1 MREPVQDQSST
12 DTEDHDMN
20 LDLTG
25 SPIWA
30 RDFHPTHEHR
40 YAPAEV
46 CQLLELTPTEAI
58 VRSPWGTPQRIP
70 YRRFHHLFQPIS
82 TTEDIQP

>member
-12 DTEDHDMN
+12 DTEAPMN

-25 SPIWA
+25 SPVWA

-46 CQLLELTPTEAI
+46 CQLVELTPTEAI
-58 VRSPWGTPQRIP
+58 VRSPWGTTERFP
-70 YRRFHHLFQPIS
+70 YRRFRHLFQPITI
-82 TTEDIQP
+82 TTEV